1 MKNYHNFVIKYFFI
15 QKLSQ
20 MKTTQ
25 FIREQLGLSQEAL
38 AIYLSIRLSQ
48 LAMYETGKRD
58 LPVGTTEKLADILL
72 FLNQNQKKFKQE
84 NELLSKQQSKVQSL
98 IEKQLIE
105 LELKQIKEQRKLDA
119 IQKKHEQSLKLN
131 SFVAHLQ
138 SNKSKQAELIRL
150 HSFTGIEKNGLVEQ
164 TKQTLKLESINSQIA
179 YLRSLKEK

>member
-1 MKNYHNFVIKYFFI
+1 
-15 QKLSQ
+15 
-20 MKTTQ
+20 
-25 FIREQLGLSQEAL
+25 
-38 AIYLSIRLSQ
+38 
-48 LAMYETGKRD
+48 MYETGKRD

-84 NELLSKQQSKVQSL
+84 NELLNKQQSKVQSL

-138 SNKSKQAELIRL
+138 SNKSKLVEFIQMLAF
-150 HSFTGIEKNGLVEQ
+150 SGMEKNSLVAQ
-164 TKQTLKLESINSQIA
+164 TKQNLKLEGINSQLA
-179 YLRSLKEK
+179 YLKTLKEK